1 MLQIH
6 HLRVKSV
13 VKLSVISFV
22 IVLLLMLSCFPA
34 FAAPAPEHSEPGT
47 YISSTVPQQNET
59 ATSTATNDTVI
70 TDSQPSLMQ
79 LVIVAVLFLF
89 VMLLVI
95 KMFV

>member
-22 IVLLLMLSCFPA
+22 IALLLMLSCFPA

-47 YISSTVPQQNET
+47 HISSIETV
-59 ATSTATNDTVI
+59 ATPDQLATPD
-70 TDSQPSLMQ
+70 Q
-79 LVIVAVLFLF
+79 IVAVSYKFYSCYVALVVTL
-89 VMLLVI
+89 LLVCVVI
-95 KMFV
+95 KFFV